1 MSTLNKNRFART
13 SPTQQF
19 ETFSRQAMSDP
30 PHPPPSS
37 PVNTH
42 EIEIMNKENMKKLY
56 KDKALSPDIDTDI
69 NIKNTD
75 DETYTPKC
83 IETWEELP
91 AKTNILRG
99 IYAYGFEK
107 PSPIQKQ
114 AILTMFDK
122 KDIIAQ
128 AQSGTGKTGC
138 FAIGALQAV
147 DESVAATQ
155 VIILSPTRELS
166 MQTKAVI
173 DAIGSQCKDIKTKL
187 LVGGTSSEKDSQ
199 SLQTQKPHIII
210 GCPGRVYDM
219 LRRRKVQSSALSLII
234 LDEADEMLSSGF
246 KDQVYDIF
254 QYLPQEIQVAL
265 FSATIPIELNSL
277 TEAFMRDPVKI
288 LVKTEQLTLEGI
300 RQYYIALEN
309 DNEKYDALKD
319 LYGDIALS
327 QCIIYCN
334 SVNRVQDLYDAMAA
348 DDFPVGQIHSKMNK
362 FEREK
367 NYRDFSIG
375 TTRVLISS
383 NVTARGID
391 VQQVSTVINFDIPK
405 CVHTYLHRI
414 GRSGR
419 WGRKGMGINFVTKRD
434 LRNMKEVEQYYHTS
448 ITELPATFANELR

>member
-1 MSTLNKNRFART
+1 MSTLNNNRFARSST
-13 SPTQQF
+13 PLSLHTASVSP
-19 ETFSRQAMSDP
+19 P
-30 PHPPPSS
+30 PPPSS
-37 PVNTH
+37 PVNERDILIASDATTA
-42 EIEIMNKENMKKLY
+42 KLY
-56 KDKALSPDIDTDI
+56 TEI
-69 NIKNTD
+69 
-75 DETYTPKC
+75 TPKLDDNIHTELEQYIPKS

-91 AKTNILRG
+91 AKTNLLRG

-107 PSPIQKQ
+107 PSPIQKR
-114 AILTMFDK
+114 AILTMFDR

-138 FAIGALQAV
+138 FTIGALQSV
-147 DESVAATQ
+147 DESLDTTQ
-155 VIILSPTRELS
+155 VVILSPTRELS
-166 MQTKAVI
+166 MQTKSVI
-173 DAIGSQCKDIKTKL
+173 DSIGSQCKDIKTKL
-187 LVGGTSSEKDSQ
+187 LIGGTSTEKDVQ
-199 SLQTQKPHIII
+199 ALRNKPPHIIV
-210 GCPGRVYDM
+210 GCPGRIYDM
-219 LRRRKVQSSALSLII
+219 LRRRKIQPNTLRLII

-254 QYLPQEIQVAL
+254 QYLPQQIQVAL
-265 FSATIPIELNSL
+265 FSATMPLELNDL
-277 TEAFMRDPVKI
+277 TDKFMRDPVKI

-334 SVNRVQDLYDAMAA
+334 SVNRVQDLYDAMVN

-362 FEREK
+362 IEREK
-367 NYRDFSIG
+367 SYREFSTG

-434 LRNMKEVEQYYHTS
+434 LCNMREIEQYYNTS
-448 ITELPATFANELR
+448 IMELPATFANEMR